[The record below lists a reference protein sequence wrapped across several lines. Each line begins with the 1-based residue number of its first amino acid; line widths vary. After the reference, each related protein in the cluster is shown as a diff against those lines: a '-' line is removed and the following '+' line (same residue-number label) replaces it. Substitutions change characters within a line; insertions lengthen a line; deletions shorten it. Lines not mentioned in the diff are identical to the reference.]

1 MRISLPTRR
10 PLGLSEA
17 AILAEARNN
26 WTQFNCLACLI
37 VALSILISGCVT
49 VGVEGAN
56 ITKDKVVYQ
65 ANIDAARKG
74 DPIAQYKVGDALCC
88 SINEGAAFYN
98 TQEAVRW
105 LCLSSRQGYG
115 PAMFKVGRILS
126 GDVVDGF
133 RLARRAAH
141 SVMGTTTNLPV
152 AYGWLRAAA
161 HSGVPKATDRA
172 NALWSKMSAQER
184 IASRAFDGTSS
195 PTACTWEEAG
205 LTKQA
210 SRQ

>member
-1 MRISLPTRR
+1 MRISLSRCSPF
-10 PLGLSEA
+10 GLSEETIPAEDRNRRTQVIYLVCVVA
-17 AILAEARNN
+17 AVSSL
-26 WTQFNCLACLI
+26 L
-37 VALSILISGCVT
+37 SGCVT

-56 ITKDKVVYQ
+56 ITKDKLVYQ

-105 LCLSSRQGYG
+105 LCLSSRQGHG
-115 PAMFKVGRILS
+115 PAMLKVGRILS

-133 RLARRAAH
+133 RVARRVAH
-141 SVMGTTTNLPV
+141 GVMGTTTNLPV

-161 HSGVPKATDRA
+161 RSGVPKATERA
-172 NALWSKMSAQER
+172 NALRSKMSAQER
-184 IASRAFDGTSS
+184 IASTQFDGPS
-195 PTACTWEEAG
+195 PPNACTWEEAD
-205 LTKQA
+205 LMKQA
-210 SRQ
+210 IRQ